1 MFPQVMLVVK
11 NLSANEGDIRDVGP
25 IPGSG
30 RSPVGGHGNLLQY
43 SDLENPHGQ
52 RSQEIYSTQGHTE
65 SDTTKATYHTY
76 MQPTRDL
83 LHTQTNSEEMEK
95 IFHINPNEKKA
106 GVADVYQT
114 GQTLKQRCYQETKTG
129 IT

>member
-1 MFPQVMLVVK
+1 MYWIKFRNLDLILILIILIISDIYRYLVYV
-11 NLSANEGDIRDVGP
+11 NGEGN
-25 IPGSG
+25 GS
-30 RSPVGGHGNLLQY
+30 PLPY
-43 SDLENPHGQ
+43 SCLENPHGQ
-52 RSQEIYSTQGHTE
+52 RSQEIYSPQGHTE